1 MASKKP
7 QAPMPDTAAASAGAK
22 PQTTPVA
29 PEKAQAAA
37 SATQAKDN
45 KAAGAKPTV
54 NPSQA
59 TGPPAAK
66 DKNSSSTASASAAA
80 AAAASTA
87 DKGKSGSTAASQK
100 AGTPA

>member
-7 QAPMPDTAAASAGAK
+7 QAPMPVTAAASAGAK

-66 DKNSSSTASASAAA
+66 DKNSSSTASAAAA
-80 AAAASTA
+80 ATTA